1 MAKRFTVE
9 AVFRGIDRVSAPI
22 SRMQNRVG
30 KFTRSFAGGLK
41 KLNRGVDSFTHKLHG
56 LSRVAMLA
64 SVAFLA
70 TGAAVANV
78 INTGA
83 RFEQTLVAAAVKFS
97 SSIEAGSA
105 EAKRLNRELGFTPG
119 FIIKGTEEFKRLQ
132 DAAAEVGRT
141 TEFTATAAA
150 EALNFLAMAGLEAE
164 TAVGALPGVV
174 DLATVAQVDLGLASD
189 IATDTLGAFGIKSKT
204 AAEQQANL
212 ARVSDLLVTT
222 SINANTS
229 LVQMFGALTAGAPVA
244 VAAGESIEQ
253 VAAMIGIMANAG
265 IKNTKAGRS
274 LKNMIINLA
283 APSTKAARVL
293 EDLGVEI
300 NNIPKGMNRAIT
312 LLQRFGEA
320 TKDLED
326 AEKIEKY
333 DIVFGKIAI
342 AASINLASA
351 TDEVNSLS
359 QKIKDNVGI
368 TAKMAAVMRD
378 TFQGRMNAFKSAI
391 ESVKISIFSLTEGP
405 LADLLD
411 QMVAWTRENEIL
423 IAQRVSEWILAVV
436 NNLDRII
443 SFLRRV
449 GIGLVA
455 FFTFIVVL
463 KTLVAVLTIVNLLM
477 LANPATLVTI
487 AILGLVAAIIMAVF
501 FGDELMDMLTKLPG
515 IGDDLLI
522 VFTDVRNVLSFMRD
536 DLQDV
541 VDSLDA
547 ASQKIKNFMGAFLT
561 IPRIAFSRL
570 FSFPGLPRIPGI
582 PRFHRNFP
590 TLVELQKQWE
600 AESASAAAAEVIS
613 PSERTARSIE
623 ERSIT
628 NTTEVTLRT
637 EPGTSAEVTK
647 GKLGGG
653 LRMQPSGGI

>member
-1 MAKRFTVE
+1 MNMARRFTVE
-9 AVFRGIDRVSAPI
+9 AVFKGIDRVSAPI
-22 SRMQNRVG
+22 SRIQNRVG
-30 KFTRSFAGGLK
+30 KFTRSFGNGLK
-41 KLNRGVDSFTHKLHG
+41 RINRGLGKFMHGLHRLHG
-56 LSRVAMLA
+56 AAMLA
-64 SVAFLA
+64 SIGVFAL
-70 TGAAVANV
+70 GAAFADV

-83 RFEQTLVAAAVKFS
+83 QFEQTLVAAAVKFS

-174 DLATVAQVDLGLASD
+174 DLATVAQIGLGRASD

-222 SINANTS
+222 SINANTT
-229 LVQMFGALTAGAPVA
+229 LEQMFGALVAGAPVA

-253 VAAMIGIMANAG
+253 VAAMIGVMANAG

-283 APSTKAARVL
+283 APGTKAARVL

-320 TKDLED
+320 VKDLED

-378 TFQGRMNAFKSAI
+378 TFQGRMNAFKSAV
-391 ESVKISIFSLTEGP
+391 ESVKISIFGLTEGP

-411 QMVAWTRENEIL
+411 RMVAWTRENEIL

-436 NNLDRII
+436 NNLDRIL

-449 GIGLVA
+449 GIGLVV
-455 FFTFIVVL
+455 FFSFVTVL
-463 KTLVAVLTIVNLLM
+463 KTLIGVLTLVNLLM
-477 LANPATLVTI
+477 LANPATLV
-487 AILGLVAAIIMAVF
+487 AVGILILTAAIIGLLF
-501 FGDELMDMLTKLPG
+501 FKDDLKDMLVGLPG
-515 IGDDLLI
+515 IGGDLLI
-522 VFTDVRNVLSFMRD
+522 IFTDLERVISFMGDGLDRIA
-536 DLQDV
+536 
-541 VDSLDA
+541 DSLDRI
-547 ASQKIKNFMGAFLT
+547 QEKIGNFAGAFLT
-561 IPRIAFSRL
+561 IPRIVITRL
-570 FSFPGLPRIPGI
+570 FDFSGLSIPGF
-582 PRFHRNFP
+582 PRFHRTFP

-600 AESASAAAAEVIS
+600 AESTATAAEVIS

-628 NTTEVTLRT
+628 NTSEVTLRT

-653 LRMQPSGGI
+653 LRMLSSGGV